1 MALLEGAAE
10 AAVKALNL
18 GELEAT
24 ALANLDAQSVVLATA
39 LDKILQARIGQIDQI
54 LQARVAQ
61 LVDDVN
67 GVLVGRVLQINI
79 GGLPIQITIK

>member
-24 ALANLDAQSVVLATA
+24 ALANLDAQSVVLINA
-39 LDKILQARIGQIDQI
+39 LDKILQARI
-54 LQARVAQ
+54 AQ
-61 LVDDVN
+61 LVDELK
-67 GVLVGRVLQINI
+67 GALIGRT
-79 GGLPIQITIK
+79 ITITVK